1 MYHLGVENE
10 NKAIKHLKNDMIRD
24 YTEKQINRMY
34 RETKKFIEMSRDPYC
49 ASCGATGVILDPSH
63 LISRDHCKKFGC
75 IPLICDEKNIQLH
88 CRTCHQHWEN
98 GTKKGAD
105 FDENMTYIL
114 YLKDQ
119 NIIPNELYQK
129 HLNRWQH

>member
-1 MYHLGVENE
+1 
-10 NKAIKHLKNDMIRD
+10 MIRQ
-24 YTEKQINRMY
+24 YTEAQINRKY
-34 RETKKFIEMSRDPYC
+34 REVKIEIEFDRDPIC
-49 ASCGATGVILDPSH
+49 ESCEVGGMFLTPSH
-63 LISRDHCKKFGC
+63 LISRADSKRYNCIELIWDKRNIRIHCVS
-75 IPLICDEKNIQLH
+75 
-88 CRTCHQHWEN
+88 CHQHWEN